1 MGTSSVNK
9 RKLDK
14 EQRPDEVAGR
24 QMASKSVLASGG
36 DVAFPR
42 GGASALTPLE
52 LKQVA
57 NEAAS
62 DVLFGR
68 DDGKSQ
74 EERPLKKKKTNQAA
88 KKDSTAG
95 KEDRTDIVEHLSF
108 KGLAAGTVLLGQ
120 LCGVNRT
127 DLCIALTD
135 GLRGYVP
142 LTHISAPFTSVLE
155 QLDESMDSGSEDE
168 GDDSDDEQKDKPL
181 ITSELPELSK
191 YFTIGQ
197 WLRCV
202 VVNNSALDNQKKKNS
217 RIELSIE
224 PAKVNTL
231 ETEDLSKHTTVQC
244 AVKSIEDH
252 GALLDLGLETV
263 TGFISNKDLSKMG
276 DVMPGTVFLA
286 NIAKRGDRTAT
297 VNFDFTAKNSKVTQI
312 SSVDAVI
319 PGYTIDFL
327 CQKVTNHGIIGK
339 AFGVVD
345 GFLSLSQS
353 RSFSVTDM
361 KHKYSVGSNIKA
373 RIIATLRTKQGN
385 KVILVSAL
393 PQILSLERNLLET
406 EALHA
411 FPVGY
416 IFENC
421 KVLGRDSQYFYV
433 ALSDERVGQI
443 HISKTGDVVPQEEV
457 KARVTGYNTVDG
469 YYQLTTDPKLLEK
482 PYLRTA
488 DIPAGTVLS
497 GCEITAVSENG
508 IELSLFGGQFK
519 AFVPPLHISD
529 IRLVYPERKFKIAS
543 KVKGRVLHVDNKGR
557 VYITL
562 KKSLVSADDSDI
574 PLVSEFEQ
582 IAKLAEEDGKTLA
595 TIESFKP
602 SGCVVSF
609 LGNMK
614 AFLPNKEISEAFVKR
629 AQDHLRLGQT
639 VVVKV
644 LEHDAKQRRVIVTC
658 KVSSDDSEKQKSAIN
673 NLVVGRSIIDVTVV
687 EKTKDSVVVELND
700 VGLRGVI
707 YVGHLSDSKLEQNR
721 ALLKKLRI
729 GSALQG
735 VVMDKDVK
743 TRVFNMSCKKSLI
756 KDASKDILPL
766 TFEDIKD
773 KDPNTPM
780 HGYVKSISDRGIF
793 VAFTG
798 KFVGLVLPSYA
809 TESRD
814 VDIFK
819 KFYIN
824 QSVTVYLLR
833 TDEENERFLLT
844 MKQPQ
849 TSNKKETSNQDAV
862 AQNPVDTSV
871 KSISQYTV
879 GMVTKAR
886 VKSVKK
892 TQLNVILA
900 DNMHGRVD
908 ASEIYDTFEEIK
920 DPKEPLA
927 KFKNGDII
935 DVKVIGFHDSKTHK
949 FLPIS
954 HRTGVNTVMEL
965 SAKKSALKGTHK
977 TIDFGG
983 VKNGDELIGFVN
995 NFAKGF
1001 IWLTLS
1007 PALKA
1012 KIPNFELSDDSSV
1025 FASKLDESFPLGC
1038 ALKVKVKELDNAH
1051 GIVTVSAREHTVT
1064 DLKDIKV
1071 SDKLP
1076 ARIVKVADS
1085 YLLLDLGNKIT
1096 GVAFVT
1102 DALNDY
1108 SLSLRSVYEDR
1119 VGSMVLASVVSVD
1132 VENKKIN
1139 LSLRSDDAT
1148 DRYISSHKELKQ
1160 GDVVRGFIKAVTD
1173 KGIFVYLSRTLQAFV
1188 PVSKLTDAYIKEWK
1202 KFYKPMQPI
1211 TGKVVNCEGD
1221 SRILLTMKESE
1232 VNGELKVLKSYADM
1246 KVGDIFDG
1254 SVKNVTDFG
1263 VFVKLHNT
1271 LNVTG
1276 LAHKSEIS
1284 DSKIDDLS
1292 LLFGEGDKVKA
1303 IILKTN
1309 PEKKQVSLGLKA
1321 SYFKKA
1327 HDDKREEESAET
1339 VEEVNV
1345 EADVQAN
1352 VDVDVEASDEDEAME
1367 DIEYDHSP
1375 ADGPAEEDKSSKTQ
1389 KEAVPNGLSLSAG
1402 FDWTASILDQNREE
1416 DEESSDDEDFTSKKA
1431 KRTKKRHTTVVD
1443 RTVDINTKAP
1453 ESVGDFERL
1462 LMGNPNSSV
1471 IWMNYMAFQLQ
1482 LSEVE
1487 KARELA
1493 ERALKTISFREEH
1506 EKLNIW
1512 IAMLNLENTFG
1523 TEETLEDVFR
1533 RACQY
1538 MDAYTIHTKLISIYA
1553 MSGKDDKALELYKAA
1568 AKKFGSD
1575 NVALWVSWG
1584 EFLLTHDQPD
1594 EARAVLAHALKS
1606 LPRRSHID
1614 VVRKFAQLEF
1624 AKGDPEQGRALF
1636 EGLLADAPKRIDIWN
1651 VYLDQEIK
1659 ASDRTRVDALFER
1672 VLAAKL
1678 SRKQAKFFF
1687 NKWLQLAEAADD
1699 QRSVEYIKARAA
1711 DYVRK
1716 HDSAPD
1722 AE

>member
-1 MGTSSVNK
+1 MGTGSVNK
-9 RKLDK
+9 RKLNN
-14 EQRPDEVAGR
+14 EQRPEEAAGR

-68 DDGKSQ
+68 DDGKPA
-74 EERPLKKKKTNQAA
+74 EERPRKKKKTSKASKEDA
-88 KKDSTAG
+88 VAG

-108 KGLAAGTVLLGQ
+108 KGLTSGTVLLGQ

-142 LTHISAPFTSVLE
+142 LTNISAPFTSLLE
-155 QLDESMDSGSEDE
+155 QLDQSMDSGSEDE
-168 GDDSDDEQKDKPL
+168 DDDSDDEQRDKPHT
-181 ITSELPELSK
+181 ITELPELSK
-191 YFTIGQ
+191 YFTLGQ

-202 VVNNSALDNQKKKNS
+202 VVKNSALDSQKKKNS

-224 PAKVNTL
+224 PSKVNL
-231 ETEDLSKHTTVQC
+231 FETEDLAKHTTVQC

-252 GALLDLGLETV
+252 GALLDLGVQDV

-276 DVMPGTVFLA
+276 DVMPGSVFLA
-286 NIAKRGDRTAT
+286 NITKRGDRTAT
-297 VNFDFTAKNSKVTQI
+297 VNFEFTAKNSKVSQI

-319 PGYTIDFL
+319 PGHTIDFL
-327 CQKVTNHGIIGK
+327 CEKITNHGIIGK
-339 AFGVVD
+339 AFGVLD
-345 GFLSLSQS
+345 GFLSESQA
-353 RSFSVTDM
+353 RVFSVTDM
-361 KHKYSVGSNIKA
+361 KHKYAIGSNIKV

-393 PQILSLERNLLET
+393 PHILSLERNLLET
-406 EALHA
+406 EAMHA

-416 IFENC
+416 VFDNC
-421 KVLGRDSQYFYV
+421 KLLGRDSQYLYV
-433 ALSDERVGQI
+433 SLSDERIGQI
-443 HISKTGDVVPQEEV
+443 HISKAGDAITQEAV

-469 YYQLTTDPKLLEK
+469 YYQLTSDPKLLAK
-482 PYLRTA
+482 PYLRSA
-488 DIPAGTVLS
+488 DIPVGTILS
-497 GCEITAVSENG
+497 GCEITAVSGNG
-508 IELSLFGGQFK
+508 IELSLFDGQFK
-519 AFVPPLHISD
+519 AFVAPLHISD
-529 IRLVYPERKFKIAS
+529 IRLVYPERKFKIGS

-557 VYITL
+557 VYVTL
-562 KKSLVSADDSDI
+562 KKSLVSANDSDI
-574 PLVSEFEQ
+574 PLVSDFEQ

-595 TIESFKP
+595 TVESFKP
-602 SGCVVSF
+602 SGCVVTF
-609 LGNMK
+609 LGNLK
-614 AFLPNKEISEAFVKR
+614 AFLPNKEISEAFVQR

-644 LEHDAKQRRVIVTC
+644 LEHVAKQSKVIVTR
-658 KVSSDDSEKQKSAIN
+658 KVSSEDSEKQKAAIN
-673 NLVVGRSIIDVTVV
+673 DLVVGRSIVDVTVV

-729 GSALQG
+729 GSSLQG

-766 TFEDIKD
+766 TFVDIKD

-844 MKQPQ
+844 MSPPQ
-849 TSNKKETSNQDAV
+849 TSNKKEDSNHDVAAV
-862 AQNPVDTSV
+862 NPVDASV
-871 KSISQYTV
+871 KIISQYSV
-879 GMVTKAR
+879 GTVTKAR

-892 TQLNVILA
+892 TQLNVVLA
-900 DNMHGRVD
+900 DNLHGRVD
-908 ASEIYDTFEEIK
+908 ASEIYDTFEEIEN
-920 DPKEPLA
+920 PKEPLA
-927 KFKNGDII
+927 KFKSGDVI

-954 HRTGVNTVMEL
+954 HRTGVNTVLEL
-965 SAKKSALKGTHK
+965 SAKKSALKGAYQP
-977 TIDFGG
+977 IEFSGM
-983 VKNGDELIGFVN
+983 KNGDELIGFVN

-1012 KIPNFELSDDSSV
+1012 KIPDFELSDDGSV
-1025 FASKLDESFPLGC
+1025 FTGNLDESFPLGC
-1038 ALKVKVKELDNAH
+1038 ALKVKVKELDPAH
-1051 GIVTVSAREHTVT
+1051 KIVSVSARKHAIT
-1064 DLKDIKV
+1064 DIKDIKV
-1071 SDKLP
+1071 ADKLP

-1085 YLLLDLGNKIT
+1085 YLLLDLGNRLT

-1102 DALNDY
+1102 DALNEF
-1108 SLSLRSVYEDR
+1108 SLSLRSVYEDKI
-1119 VGSMVLASVVSVD
+1119 GSMILASVVGVD

-1139 LSLRSDDAT
+1139 LSLRTEDAT
-1148 DRYISSHKELKQ
+1148 DRYILSHKDLKQ
-1160 GDVVRGFIKAVTD
+1160 GDVVRGFIKSVTD

-1202 KFYKPMQPI
+1202 KFYKTMQPI
-1211 TGKVVNCEGD
+1211 TGKVVNCESD

-1232 VNGELKVLKSYADM
+1232 VNGELKILKSYADL
-1246 KVGDIFDG
+1246 KSGDIFDG

-1309 PEKKQVSLGLKA
+1309 PEKNQVSLGLKA
-1321 SYFKKA
+1321 SYFQKA
-1327 HDDKREEESAET
+1327 HDDEDEAEPAESIEEANG
-1339 VEEVNV
+1339 EEING
-1345 EADVQAN
+1345 
-1352 VDVDVEASDEDEAME
+1352 EASDEDEAME
-1367 DIEYDHSP
+1367 DIEYEHTP
-1375 ADGPAEEDKSSKTQ
+1375 ADAPSHETSSKAH
-1389 KEAVPNGLSLSAG
+1389 KEAVPTGLSLSAG
-1402 FDWTASILDQNREE
+1402 FDWTASILDQNRE
-1416 DEESSDDEDFTSKKA
+1416 DNEESSEDEDFTSKKA
-1431 KRTKKRHTTVVD
+1431 KKNKKRHAAVID

-1462 LMGNPNSSV
+1462 IMGNPNSSV

-1523 TEETLEDVFR
+1523 TDETLEDVFR

-1538 MDAYTIHTKLISIYA
+1538 MDAYTIHMKLISIYA
-1553 MSGKDDKALELYKAA
+1553 MSSKDDKAVELYKAA
-1568 AKKFGSD
+1568 AKKFGSE
-1575 NVALWVSWG
+1575 NVSLWVSWG
-1584 EFLLTHDQPD
+1584 EFLLTHEQPD
-1594 EARAVLAHALKS
+1594 EARAVLAQALKS

-1659 ASDRTRVDALFER
+1659 SSNRARADALFER
-1672 VLAAKL
+1672 VLVAKL

-1687 NKWLQLAEAADD
+1687 NKWLQLAESTDD
-1699 QRSVEYIKARAA
+1699 QRGVEYIKARAA

-1716 HDSAPD
+1716 HDSVPD